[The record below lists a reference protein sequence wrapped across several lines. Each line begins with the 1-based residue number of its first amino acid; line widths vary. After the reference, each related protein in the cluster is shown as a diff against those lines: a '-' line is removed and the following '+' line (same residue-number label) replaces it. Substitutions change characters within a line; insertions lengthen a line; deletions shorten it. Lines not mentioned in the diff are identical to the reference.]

1 MEYLEQL
8 GVPAIILYIF
18 ILLAAI
24 KFSIDLVDWI
34 KKRFGIETKW
44 DKKNNTTD
52 RKIAEL
58 ESTVNDI
65 KTDLENY
72 KKKNYE
78 EQLGRREQSLDIQK
92 KLTQNQEKLE
102 SQLSDL
108 HDIFVDKQIDDMRW
122 SIINLAT
129 KVSEGKPCNK
139 DSYQHCFKIYKKY
152 EDIIA
157 TNHMT
162 NNEVDISMEI
172 IKKSYKEKLLN
183 GAFTEK

>member
-8 GVPAIILYIF
+8 GVPMIILYF
-18 ILLAAI
+18 FVLLAAI
-24 KFSIDLVDWI
+24 KFSIDLIDWV

-52 RKIAEL
+52 KKIAEL
-58 ESTVNDI
+58 NKAVESL
-65 KTDLENY
+65 KKDLENY
-72 KKKNYE
+72 KKENYE
-78 EQLGRREQSLDIQK
+78 QQLQRREQSFDIQK
-92 KLTQNQEKLE
+92 KLTENQEKLE
-102 SQLSDL
+102 SQLTDL

-157 TNHMT
+157 ANHMT

-172 IKKSYKEKLLN
+172 IKKSYKEKLLC
-183 GAFTEK
+183 GAFSEK

>member
-8 GVPAIILYIF
+8 GVPTVILYIF
-18 ILLAAI
+18 IFLAAI
-24 KFSIDLVDWI
+24 NYVIELIEKI
-34 KKRFGIETKW
+34 KNRFGIETKW
-44 DKKNNTTD
+44 DKKD
-52 RKIAEL
+52 RTVEKKIAEL
-58 ESTVNDI
+58 ENTVNNL

-157 TNHMT
+157 ANHMT

>member
-8 GVPAIILYIF
+8 GVPIIVLYIF

-24 KFSIDLVDWI
+24 KFSIDLIDWV

-52 RKIAEL
+52 KKIAEL
-58 ESTVNDI
+58 NIAVENV
-65 KTDLENY
+65 KRDLEDY
-72 KKKNYE
+72 KKENYE
-78 EQLGRREQSLDIQK
+78 QQLQRREQSFDIQK
-92 KLTQNQEKLE
+92 KLTENQEKLE

-157 TNHMT
+157 ANHMT

-172 IKKSYKEKLLN
+172 IKKSYKEKLLS
-183 GAFTEK
+183 GAFSEK

>member
-8 GVPAIILYIF
+8 GVPTIILYIF

-24 KFSIDLVDWI
+24 KFSIDLVDWV

-52 RKIAEL
+52 KKIAEL
-58 ESTVNDI
+58 YEAVENL
-65 KTDLENY
+65 KKDLEDY
-72 KKKNYE
+72 KKENYE
-78 EQLGRREQSLDIQK
+78 QQLKRREQSFDIQK
-92 KLTQNQEKLE
+92 QLTENQKEL
-102 SQLSDL
+102 STQLSTLQDMML
-108 HDIFVDKQIDDMRW
+108 DKQIDDMRW

-157 TNHMT
+157 ANHMT

>member
-8 GVPAIILYIF
+8 GVPTAILYVF

-24 KFSIDLVDWI
+24 KFAIDLIDWI

-52 RKIAEL
+52 KKIAEL
-58 ESTVNDI
+58 KKAVEDL
-65 KTDLENY
+65 KRDLENY
-72 KKKNYE
+72 KKENYE
-78 EQLGRREQSLDIQK
+78 QQLQRREQSFDIQK
-92 KLTQNQEKLE
+92 QLTENQKEL
-102 SQLSDL
+102 STQLSKLQDMM
-108 HDIFVDKQIDDMRW
+108 IDKQIDDMRW

-129 KVSEGKPCNK
+129 KISEGKPCNK

-152 EDIIA
+152 EDIIEA
-157 TNHMT
+157 NHLT

>member
-8 GVPAIILYIF
+8 GVPTVILYIF
-18 ILLAAI
+18 IFLAAVNYVIELIEKI
-24 KFSIDLVDWI
+24 KN
-34 KKRFGIETKW
+34 RFGIETKW
-44 DKKNNTTD
+44 DKKD
-52 RKIAEL
+52 RTVEKKIAEL
-58 ESTVNDI
+58 ENTVNDL

-157 TNHMT
+157 ANHMT

-172 IKKSYKEKLLN
+172 IKKSYKEKLLS

>member
-8 GVPAIILYIF
+8 GVPTAILYVF

-24 KFSIDLVDWI
+24 KFTIDLIDWV

-52 RKIAEL
+52 KKIAEL
-58 ESTVNDI
+58 YEAVENL
-65 KTDLENY
+65 KKDLEDY
-72 KKKNYE
+72 KKENYE
-78 EQLGRREQSLDIQK
+78 QQLKRREQSFDIQK
-92 KLTQNQEKLE
+92 QLTENQKEL
-102 SQLSDL
+102 STQLSTLQDMML
-108 HDIFVDKQIDDMRW
+108 DKQIDDMRW

-157 TNHMT
+157 ANHMT

>member
-8 GVPAIILYIF
+8 GVPTVILYIF
-18 ILLAAI
+18 IFLAAI
-24 KFSIDLVDWI
+24 NYVIELIEKI
-34 KKRFGIETKW
+34 KNRFGIETKW
-44 DKKNNTTD
+44 DKKD
-52 RKIAEL
+52 RTVEKKIAEL
-58 ESTVNDI
+58 ENTVNDL

-157 TNHMT
+157 ANHMT

-172 IKKSYKEKLLN
+172 IKKSYKEKLLS